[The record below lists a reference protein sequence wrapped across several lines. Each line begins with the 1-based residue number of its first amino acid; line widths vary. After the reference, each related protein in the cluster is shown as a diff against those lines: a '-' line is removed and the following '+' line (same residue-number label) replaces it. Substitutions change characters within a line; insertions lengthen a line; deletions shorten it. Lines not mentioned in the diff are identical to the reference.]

1 MKFKGERMIAQDAA
15 FSLVF
20 GILKSAIN
28 IDATM
33 EILSLEE
40 IGSYLGARLLK

>member
-33 EILSLEE
+33 EILPLEKR
-40 IGSYLGARLLK
+40 GSYLGARLLK